1 MPVWSINV
9 TLLESVCFVQ
19 SPVKKCMVHSFFAEG
34 TSIGMTY
41 LDMLQL
47 WLMPQLQ
54 NIPTFIFQQDGSPA
68 HFHCEVYQYLNTVL
82 PGHWIGRAS
91 GNDQPL
97 LLWPPRSPD
106 IMPCD
111 FFFGDMSKT
120 GYSSHHCHMTSL
132 T

>member
-1 MPVWSINV
+1 VEHQRN
-9 TLLESVCFVQ
+9 
-19 SPVKKCMVHSFFAEG
+19 SPKVRVFCAICSQKVYGPFFAEE
-34 TSIGMTY
+34 TVNGMTY
-41 LDMLQL
+41 LDILQL

-54 NIPTFIFQQDGSPA
+54 NIPIFIFQLDGSPA
-68 HFHCEVYQYLNTVL
+68 YFHCEVHQYLNTVL
-82 PGHWIGRAS
+82 LGRWIGHAS

-97 LLWPPRSPD
+97 MLCPPRSPD
-106 IMPCD
+106 ITSVI